1 MTSVDSIKE
10 RLTVAEVVG
19 RRVTLAKSGR
29 YLKGLCPFH
38 SEKTPSF
45 FVFPDTNTF
54 KCFGCGEG
62 GDVFTFVMKTESL
75 EFREAL
81 HQLAD
86 EAGVELPT
94 RRDSGSSEI
103 KEIVGAN
110 ASAAS
115 YFRGVLLNEPAG
127 EKARKYV
134 ERRGL
139 SEAVM
144 ERFAVGYAP
153 EGWDKTTS
161 HLREVGVEPEMLLK
175 SGLSKEGER
184 GLYDTFRDRL
194 IFPIWNLR
202 GDIVGFGGRTLGDDA
217 AKYLN
222 TARTVAFDKSA
233 VLYGLNHAQAAIK
246 IQKSV
251 VVVEGYM
258 DAVTAHQFGF
268 QNVVASMGTSV
279 TTDQLNVLRS
289 RADRLTMCLDAD
301 AAGTAATRRGLEM
314 MSTDG
319 SGDDATAALGGLV
332 QHQARF
338 QTEVL
343 VATLPQGTD
352 PDDII
357 RRDPS
362 EWEHAMSEAV
372 PLAEHLFRSVTD
384 ELDLSTLK
392 GQSQAMDSL
401 APIIRGIDDPVVRS
415 SYVNNLS
422 RLLKIPEEDVHA
434 RVRRRGGRT
443 TRARPPPTRPAAPD
457 LDDYLLARG
466 LSNPKF
472 LGQILKEFDDED
484 FKNSENR
491 LLAQF
496 LSRLDVTVDVV
507 DADHE
512 REALEPALLDR
523 LDSVEKLRHRLPPL
537 DGENLYNEMKSMA
550 LGLRRDRLRAEN
562 RRIQVLL
569 SEYRSELET
578 AELGKWQTRILVEM
592 REILVALNQIR
603 AAERALKIN

>member
-1 MTSVDSIKE
+1 MTSVDSVRE
-10 RLTVAEVVG
+10 RLPIAEVVG

-45 FVFPDTNTF
+45 FVFPDTDTF

-75 EFREAL
+75 QFRDAL

-86 EAGVELPT
+86 EAGIELPT
-94 RRDSGSSEI
+94 RRESGTSEI
-103 KEIVGAN
+103 KEIVSAN
-110 ASAAS
+110 VAAAS
-115 YFRGVLLNEPAG
+115 YFRNVLLNEPVG
-127 EKARKYV
+127 EKAREYV

-144 ERFAVGYAP
+144 EKFAVGYAP
-153 EGWDKTTS
+153 DGWDNSTS
-161 HLREVGVEPEMLLK
+161 HLREVGIGSDTLVK
-175 SGLSKEGER
+175 AGLSKEGER

-194 IFPIWNLR
+194 VFPIWTGR
-202 GDIVGFGGRTLGDDA
+202 GEMVGFGGRTLGDDP

-222 TARTVAFDKSA
+222 TARTAAFDKSA
-233 VLYGLNHAQAAIK
+233 VLYGLNYALAAIRS
-246 IQKSV
+246 QKTV

-258 DAVTAHQFGF
+258 DTVTAHQFGF
-268 QNVVASMGTSV
+268 DNVVASMGTSV
-279 TTDQLNVLRS
+279 TPAQLNLLRS
-289 RADRLTMCLDAD
+289 SADRLFMCLDAD

-314 MSTDG
+314 MSSVG
-319 SGDDATAALGGLV
+319 PGGDETPAIGGLV

-343 VATLPQGTD
+343 VATLPKGTD

-357 RRDPS
+357 RRDLS
-362 EWEHAMSEAV
+362 EWDRAMSEAV
-372 PLAEHLFRSVTD
+372 PLAEHLFRSVTE

-415 SYVNNLS
+415 RYVNSLA
-422 RLLKIPEEDVHA
+422 RLLKIPEEDIQA
-434 RVRRRGGRT
+434 RVRRRSGRT
-443 TRARPPPTRPAAPD
+443 SRAQPSPVQPTAPD

-466 LSNPKF
+466 LSNTKY
-472 LGQILKEFDDED
+472 LGEILEELDDED

-496 LSRLDVTVDVV
+496 LSKLDSTVTVV
-507 DADHE
+507 DADEE
-512 REALEPALLDR
+512 REALEPALLER
-523 LDSVEKLRHRLPPL
+523 LESAEKLRHRLPPL
-537 DGENLYNEMKSMA
+537 DGESLYGEMRNVA
-550 LGLRRDRLRAEN
+550 LRLRRDRLRADN
-562 RRIQVLL
+562 KRIQYLLTEEGSVLKA
-569 SEYRSELET
+569 
-578 AELGKWQTRILVEM
+578 AELGKWQSRILLDM
-592 REILVALNQIR
+592 REIEVDLRRLSAARR
-603 AAERALKIN
+603 AI

>member
-1 MTSVDSIKE
+1 MPVPLGED
-10 RLTVAEVVG
+10 
-19 RRVTLAKSGR
+19 TLVLR
-29 YLKGLCPFH
+29 
-38 SEKTPSF
+38 
-45 FVFPDTNTF
+45 FPDTNTF

-115 YFRGVLLNEPAG
+115 YFRSVLLNEPAG

-139 SEAVM
+139 TEAVM

-153 EGWDKTTS
+153 EGWDKATS

-175 SGLSKEGER
+175 SGLSKERER

-202 GDIVGFGGRTLGDDA
+202 GNIVGFGGRTLGDDA

-319 SGDDATAALGGLV
+319 SGGDATAALGGLV

-362 EWEHAMSEAV
+362 EWEQAMSEAV
-372 PLAEHLFRSVTD
+372 PLAEHLSARLPT
-384 ELDLSTLK
+384 
-392 GQSQAMDSL
+392 SL
-401 APIIRGIDDPVVRS
+401 ISVRS
-415 SYVNNLS
+415 
-422 RLLKIPEEDVHA
+422 
-434 RVRRRGGRT
+434 RG
-443 TRARPPPTRPAAPD
+443 RAR
-457 LDDYLLARG
+457 
-466 LSNPKF
+466 
-472 LGQILKEFDDED
+472 Q
-484 FKNSENR
+484 
-491 LLAQF
+491 
-496 LSRLDVTVDVV
+496 
-507 DADHE
+507 
-512 REALEPALLDR
+512 
-523 LDSVEKLRHRLPPL
+523 
-537 DGENLYNEMKSMA
+537 
-550 LGLRRDRLRAEN
+550 
-562 RRIQVLL
+562 
-569 SEYRSELET
+569 
-578 AELGKWQTRILVEM
+578 W
-592 REILVALNQIR
+592 IR
-603 AAERALKIN
+603 

>member
-115 YFRGVLLNEPAG
+115 YFRSVLLNEPAG

-139 SEAVM
+139 TEAVM

-202 GDIVGFGGRTLGDDA
+202 GDIMGFGGRTLGDDA

-319 SGDDATAALGGLV
+319 SGGNATAALGGLV

-357 RRDPS
+357 RRDSS
-362 EWEHAMSEAV
+362 EWEQAMSEAV

-392 GQSQAMDSL
+392 GQSQAMDTL

-434 RVRRRGGRT
+434 RVRRRSGRT
-443 TRARPPPTRPAAPD
+443 TRARPPPMRPAAPD